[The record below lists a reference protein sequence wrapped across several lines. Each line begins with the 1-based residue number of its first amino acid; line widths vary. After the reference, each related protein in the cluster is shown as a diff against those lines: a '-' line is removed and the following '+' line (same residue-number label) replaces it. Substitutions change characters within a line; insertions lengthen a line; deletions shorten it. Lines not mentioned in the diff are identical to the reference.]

1 MGIESEYCGLRAL
14 FLTWKIRN
22 WCVEM
27 KKFGQHGFTLIELM
41 IVVAIIGI
49 LAAIAI
55 PNFLSYQA
63 RAKQSE
69 VKADLGGIYTT
80 ELTFFAESNR
90 YSGFTEI
97 RYFTVSGT
105 TQRYTYRSMPTDP
118 TGTPTGTPDVLA
130 PGSGPTAENSVT
142 VAGSSATSFTATATG
157 NVDTDS
163 TLDQWHVNDAHHMVV
178 DVSDL

>member
-1 MGIESEYCGLRAL
+1 MTKRIKG
-14 FLTWKIRN
+14 
-22 WCVEM
+22 
-27 KKFGQHGFTLIELM
+27 GFTLIELM

-63 RAKQSE
+63 RSKQSE
-69 VKADLGGIYTT
+69 VKADLGGIFTS
-80 ELTFFAESNR
+80 ELAFFSEFNR
-90 YSGFTEI
+90 FSGFTEI
-97 RYFTVSGT
+97 HYFTVSGS
-105 TQRYTYRSMPTDP
+105 TQRYTDRAMPTDP
-118 TGTPTGTPDVLA
+118 TGTSTGTPDVLA
-130 PGSGPTAENSVT
+130 PGSGPTAENSMT